1 MARMPEGRLPVQL
14 LYGEI
19 EGKGTAGRPKGRWRD
34 MIEGDIKKRGD
45 IGWYDM
51 ATDRKLWRQF
61 VNGVKVEAAVRRR
74 RKNAKRKE
82 EKEEKEEK
90 ESKEKKKAKEA
101 DPEGAKLE
109 CRKCGRVFK
118 SNRRMVH
125 ETYCRV

>member
-1 MARMPEGRLPVQL
+1 MEAVCEWC
-14 LYGEI
+14 E
-19 EGKGTAGRPKGRWRD
+19 
-34 MIEGDIKKRGD
+34 
-45 IGWYDM
+45 
-51 ATDRKLWRQF
+51 
-61 VNGVKVEAAVRRR
+61 VEAAVRRR

-118 SNRRMVH
+118 SNRGGWVVKHTVECAAGQRTQVV
-125 ETYCRV
+125 RVVTEKNLKCPKCARVFRSKAGGWFQKHIDECGSSQL